1 MRNVWLGAILL
12 VLSSGLQAQEAVWLM
27 LTDKG
32 PQVSEQLA
40 HPEHILSETARAMRA
55 AKGINLTFEDL
66 PVYPTYTAQIAATGL
81 QIVGKSRWLNAVAVQ
96 GQPSQLQ
103 AANSL
108 PFVNGQTACATFTT
122 HSAGQEEV
130 LNPDFDGAEAYGKA
144 ERQVEMLNLI
154 AYHEKG
160 MTGKGVRVAV
170 FDAGF
175 PGTDTI
181 PVFKKM
187 RDENRLLATY
197 DFVENDP
204 FVFHKSSHG
213 TQVLSTI
220 AAYLPGKM
228 IGTAPDASFVL
239 CRTENSGSERHVEE
253 YNFMKA
259 VEFADSVGVD
269 IIHASLGYTKFD
281 EGEGDYT
288 YEDMDGNTAIT
299 TKAVDMAAARGIL
312 VTISA
317 GNEGSSKWHYIAAPC
332 DADTVLCVGSVDK
345 YTKHSR
351 FSSYGPTYDGRI
363 KPDVVALG
371 TRTTLASPRGTL
383 TAGNGTSY
391 AGPLMAGFVACLKQA
406 HPESSHTDIIQAVR
420 LSGDQA
426 WRPDS
431 AYGYGVPN
439 ALVAD
444 EYLSSGKSLDKVVV
458 AIGEMPLRGKKPQT
472 SVASSQVKFTPNPVS
487 TVAVKG
493 KKLSV
498 ATGNEAKIEEMVIM
512 KGDQQVIIPTKNMKV
527 KTTSAKIK
535 TKYWLAGDYYI
546 TIKTDK
552 YKEIIPFKI
561 Q

>member
-1 MRNVWLGAILL
+1 
-12 VLSSGLQAQEAVWLM
+12 
-27 LTDKG
+27 
-32 PQVSEQLA
+32 
-40 HPEHILSETARAMRA
+40 
-55 AKGINLTFEDL
+55 
-66 PVYPTYTAQIAATGL
+66 
-81 QIVGKSRWLNAVAVQ
+81 
-96 GQPSQLQ
+96 
-103 AANSL
+103 
-108 PFVNGQTACATFTT
+108 
-122 HSAGQEEV
+122 
-130 LNPDFDGAEAYGKA
+130 
-144 ERQVEMLNLI
+144 
-154 AYHEKG
+154 EKG

-181 PVFKKM
+181 EVFQKM
-187 RDENRLLATY
+187 REEDRLIATY
-197 DFVENDP
+197 DFVDNDP

-253 YNFMKA
+253 YNFLKA

-269 IIHASLGYTKFD
+269 IIHASLGYTAFD
-281 EGEGDYT
+281 PGEGDYT

-371 TRTTLASPRGTL
+371 TRTTLASPSGTL

-406 HPESSHTDIIQAVR
+406 HPERSHTEIIQAVR

-426 WRPDS
+426 WNPDS

-444 EYLSSGKSLDKVVV
+444 EYLSSEKDLMKVVV
-458 AIGEMPLRGKKPQT
+458 EAGEMPRRGRKPTAAIASTAVKYT
-472 SVASSQVKFTPNPVS
+472 SNPVS
-487 TVAVKG
+487 TVEVKG
-493 KKLSV
+493 KKLIIR
-498 ATGNEAKIEEMVIM
+498 TGNDATISTLKVM
-512 KGDQQVIIPTKNMKV
+512 KGSQQVVIPEKNKKV
-527 KTTSAKIK
+527 KSTSAKIK

-546 TIKTDK
+546 TIKTNT
-552 YKEIIPFKI
+552 YKEVIPFKI